1 MKKSFKALAVL
12 SLFGL
17 GLGSVTAC
25 GPGEKSIIIS
35 VDGNQIAVGESYT
48 ITEGQRLDLSATV
61 MNGSST
67 DVVRWGTN
75 AASAFTFD
83 STVGNEVTA
92 TANKV
97 STADGYQVFATLES
111 DASVRS
117 TISLV
122 VNEATRTY
130 KLTVDTS
137 DAQTSFVQGD
147 TFNADNLIVNVETL
161 LNGSASGDVIEL
173 SSNDYTTSIA
183 PGTVLNDLGTL
194 TVKVS
199 ANNTEYGSATYSIT
213 VGENPSYDIISA
225 LDTISQNGFM
235 EVVPKSGSS
244 VSSFGWS
251 SIMTPTFYYEGDT
264 GYIYYEKDNKVGRY
278 LEAYDETGNNITG
291 IDYVG
296 PSYIDLKPAT
306 NLIDVYGYAHNVNH
320 TIFEWDSSYSSGIT
334 AQSTTSGTRVVASGD
349 ALTFFRNMFG
359 YNDSV
364 ESFVLSYKDLNM
376 GQVSIGA
383 VSFTPVISG
392 KTVNELT
399 TYYGIIP
406 EELET
411 GLIDVYKEVI
421 DTKDPSAYFDKSECY
436 SDFYFSTFM
445 DYWCD
450 QEVFAYTV
458 DGLGLT
464 YAYEVRS
471 DFIESTLTQDEQ
483 TAVSGLINLDEAKK
497 SSLPNA
503 DEEITDATYGPG
515 LVAYTSSGQTTV
527 LSEAPVHEGETI
539 SNIGFW
545 NHIPGLTPEDYK
557 YFNFDRT
564 ENVQF
569 TSNDGYVDGYNYV
582 FGLYGSE
589 IPMLEIMR
597 GLDPVFGDVIVGI
610 FDDNFFEEGISSG
623 STAVSLKPY
632 KIEVNFYVI
641 PTTGSDGKPVMGLAG
656 GSIYMYVADATTGEN
671 QGYLFSYQL
680 ANASTEHVA
689 DDVRNS
695 FVSVSEATL

>member
-48 ITEGQRLDLSATV
+48 ISEGQRFDLSATV

-137 DAQTSFVQGD
+137 DAQTNFVQGD

-183 PGTVLNDLGTL
+183 PGTVLNDLGAL
-194 TVKVS
+194 TVKVT

-213 VGENPSYDIISA
+213 VGENPSYNIISA

-244 VSSFGWS
+244 VASFGWS
-251 SIMTPTFYYEGDT
+251 SIMTPTFYYEGET

-278 LEAYDETGNNITG
+278 LEAYDETGDNITG
-291 IDYVG
+291 IAYVG
-296 PSYIDLKPAT
+296 PSHIDLKPAT
-306 NLIDVYGYAHNVNH
+306 NLIDVYEYAHNVNH

-334 AQSTTSGTRVVASGD
+334 AQSSTSGTRVVASGD
-349 ALTFFRNMFG
+349 ALTFFKDMFG

-392 KTVNELT
+392 KTINELT

-421 DTKDPSAYFDKSECY
+421 DTKDPSAYLDKSEGY
-436 SDFYFSTFM
+436 SDLYFSTFM

-464 YAYEVRS
+464 YAYEVGS
-471 DFIESTLTQDEQ
+471 DFIEGTLTQNGQ

-545 NHIPGLTPEDYK
+545 NHIPGLTSEDYK

-569 TSNDGYVDGYNYV
+569 TSSDGYVDGYNYV

-632 KIEVNFYVI
+632 KIEVNFYVV

-656 GSIYMYVADATTGEN
+656 GSINMYVADAKTGEN

-680 ANASTEHVA
+680 ANASNKHVA

>member
-35 VDGNQIAVGESYT
+35 VDGNQIAVGESYK
-48 ITEGQRLDLSATV
+48 ISEGQRFDLSATV

-173 SSNDYTTSIA
+173 ASNDYTTSIA
-183 PGTVLNDLGTL
+183 TGTVLNDLGPL
-194 TVKVS
+194 TVTVT

-213 VGENPSYDIISA
+213 VGESPSYDIISA

-235 EVVPKSGSS
+235 GVVPKSGSTGTS
-244 VSSFGWS
+244 YGWS
-251 SIMTPTFYYEGDT
+251 NIMTPTFYYDGQT
-264 GYIYYEKDNKVGRY
+264 GYIYYEKDNEVGRY
-278 LEAYDETGNNITG
+278 LEAYDETSGDLTG
-291 IDYVG
+291 IAYVG
-296 PSYIDLKPAT
+296 PSYIDLKPAK
-306 NLIDVYGYAHNVNH
+306 NLIDVYEYAHNVNH

-334 AQSTTSGTRVVASGD
+334 TQSSTSGTRVVATGD

-359 YNDSV
+359 YNNSV
-364 ESFVLSYKDLNM
+364 ESFVLSYEDLNM
-376 GQVSIGA
+376 GQVSLGT

-392 KTVNELT
+392 KTINELT

-421 DTKDPSAYFDKSECY
+421 DTKDPSVYLDKSEGY
-436 SDFYFSTFM
+436 SDSWLSSIM

-464 YAYEVRS
+464 YAYEVGS
-471 DFIESTLTQDEQ
+471 DFIEGTLTQDEQ

-503 DEEITDATYGPG
+503 DEEIIDATYGPG
-515 LVAYTSSGQTTV
+515 LVAYTSSGQRTV
-527 LSEAPVHEGETI
+527 LSAAPVHEGETI

-545 NHIPGLTPEDYK
+545 NHIPGLTPKDYK
-557 YFNFDRT
+557 YFNFDRMK
-564 ENVQF
+564 EVQF
-569 TSNDGYVDGYNYV
+569 TSGSGYVTGYNFV

-597 GLDPVFGDVIVGI
+597 GLDPVFGDVIGI
-610 FDDNFFEEGISSG
+610 FEDNFFEEGISSG

-632 KIEVNFYVI
+632 KIEVNFYVV
-641 PTTGSDGKPVMGLAG
+641 PTTTPEGEDAISLAG

-680 ANASTEHVA
+680 ANASNEHVA